1 MLLRLRFWFILAF
14 DTILFGASLIG
25 AWLLRFEF
33 TLPRRDILFAALPI
47 LVLMRLAAL
56 GRFKLLRGYW
66 RYTGISDIAD
76 IVKATALGS
85 LGFLVIERWL
95 LGIKAFPITIYCLEA
110 LLVAGGLCGARL
122 FSRVLA
128 QSVRGA
134 WRGRSE
140 KTAIIVG
147 AGDAAERLLND
158 LPRCGYMAVG
168 LVDDEPA
175 KIGGRIH
182 GVSVIGSIDDLPQLV
197 RKRAVEEVLIAIPSA
212 TGRQMRRITALCE
225 KSGARFRMIPGMS
238 DLINGKVTAE
248 QLRDVK
254 LDDLLGREPI
264 HFDLQAVRRQLT
276 GKVVMV
282 TGAAGSIGSEL
293 CAQLLYYKP
302 SKLVCLD
309 QDESALFFLEQKIG
323 DAAAK
328 VCAEYCVADVADR
341 QRMKGIISAAGVD
354 VIFHAAAYKHVPMME
369 TNTSE
374 AVRNNV
380 LALKSLLDVAEQCGC
395 ADFLMISSDKA
406 VNPTNVMGCT
416 KRVCELI
423 MAAKPNSKMRRVSV
437 RFGNVLGSQGSVIP
451 VFQEQIRKQG
461 IVTVTHPDITRFFMT
476 IPEAVSLVLQAFTIG
491 KHGEILVLEMG
502 QPIKIVDVARTL
514 VRLCGKSEDDVEI
527 VFTGLRKG
535 EKLHEE
541 LFYASESAFRTDVE
555 KIFCTSSKL
564 MSWPVLHEHLRELEG
579 MVYASTD
586 TMIREKLKQIVP
598 EYRYVEEAVPIEVL
612 PSHIAGRE
620 AKLTLISAI
629 AIAND

>member
-33 TLPRRDILFAALPI
+33 TLPNRDILFAALPI

-56 GRFKLLRGYW
+56 GRFELLRGYW

-95 LGIKAFPITIYCLEA
+95 LGIKAFPISIYCLEA

-122 FSRVLA
+122 FSRMLA

-182 GVSVIGSIDDLPQLV
+182 GVSVIGSIDDLPRLV

-225 KSGARFRMIPGMS
+225 QSGARFRTVPGMS

-264 HFDLQAVRRQLT
+264 HFDLQAVRQQLT

-341 QRMKGIISAAGVD
+341 QRMKGLISAAGVD

-380 LALKSLLDVAEQCGC
+380 LALMSLLDVAEQCGC

-502 QPIKIVDVARTL
+502 KPIKIVDVARTL

-620 AKLTLISAI
+620 AKLTLISAT
-629 AIAND
+629 AVAND

>member
-33 TLPRRDILFAALPI
+33 TLPHRDVLFGALPI

-95 LGIKAFPITIYCLEA
+95 LGIKAFPISIYCLEA

-122 FSRVLA
+122 FSRMLA

-182 GVSVIGSIDDLPQLV
+182 GVSVIGSIDDLPRLV

-225 KSGARFRMIPGMS
+225 ESGARFRMIPGMS

-264 HFDLQAVRRQLT
+264 HFDLQAVRQQLT

-341 QRMKGIISAAGVD
+341 QRMKGLISAAGVD

-380 LALKSLLDVAEQCGC
+380 LALMSLLDVAEQCGC

-502 QPIKIVDVARTL
+502 KPIKIVDIARTL

-598 EYRYVEEAVPIEVL
+598 EYRYVEEAGPIEVL

-620 AKLTLISAI
+620 AKLTLISAT
-629 AIAND
+629 AVAND

>member
-1 MLLRLRFWFILAF
+1 
-14 DTILFGASLIG
+14 
-25 AWLLRFEF
+25 
-33 TLPRRDILFAALPI
+33 
-47 LVLMRLAAL
+47 
-56 GRFKLLRGYW
+56 
-66 RYTGISDIAD
+66 
-76 IVKATALGS
+76 
-85 LGFLVIERWL
+85 
-95 LGIKAFPITIYCLEA
+95 
-110 LLVAGGLCGARL
+110 
-122 FSRVLA
+122 
-128 QSVRGA
+128 
-134 WRGRSE
+134 
-140 KTAIIVG
+140 
-147 AGDAAERLLND
+147 
-158 LPRCGYMAVG
+158 
-168 LVDDEPA
+168 
-175 KIGGRIH
+175 
-182 GVSVIGSIDDLPQLV
+182 
-197 RKRAVEEVLIAIPSA
+197 
-212 TGRQMRRITALCE
+212 
-225 KSGARFRMIPGMS
+225 
-238 DLINGKVTAE
+238 
-248 QLRDVK
+248 
-254 LDDLLGREPI
+254 
-264 HFDLQAVRRQLT
+264 
-276 GKVVMV
+276 
-282 TGAAGSIGSEL
+282 
-293 CAQLLYYKP
+293 
-302 SKLVCLD
+302 VCLD

-328 VCAEYCVADVADR
+328 VCTEYCVADVADR
-341 QRMKGIISAAGVD
+341 QRMKGLISAAGVD

-380 LALKSLLDVAEQCGC
+380 LALMSLLDVAEQCGC

-461 IVTVTHPDITRFFMT
+461 IVTVTHPDSTRFFMT

-502 QPIKIVDVARTL
+502 KPIKIVDVARTL

-586 TMIREKLKQIVP
+586 TMIREKLKQVVP
-598 EYRYVEEAVPIEVL
+598 EYRYVEEVVPIEVL

-620 AKLTLISAI
+620 AKLTLISPI
-629 AIAND
+629 AAAND

>member
-14 DTILFGASLIG
+14 DTILFAASLIG

-33 TLPRRDILFAALPI
+33 TLPHRDVLFGALPI

-122 FSRVLA
+122 FSRMLA

-182 GVSVIGSIDDLPQLV
+182 GVSVIGSIDDLPRLV

-225 KSGARFRMIPGMS
+225 ESGARFRMIPGMS

-264 HFDLQAVRRQLT
+264 HFDLQAVRQQLT

-341 QRMKGIISAAGVD
+341 QRMKGLISAAGVD

-380 LALKSLLDVAEQCGC
+380 LALMSLLDVAEQCGC

-502 QPIKIVDVARTL
+502 KPIKIVDVARTL

-629 AIAND
+629 AVAND

>member
-1 MLLRLRFWFILAF
+1 
-14 DTILFGASLIG
+14 
-25 AWLLRFEF
+25 
-33 TLPRRDILFAALPI
+33 
-47 LVLMRLAAL
+47 MRLAAL

-95 LGIKAFPITIYCLEA
+95 LGIKAFPISIYCLEA

-122 FSRVLA
+122 FSRMLA

-182 GVSVIGSIDDLPQLV
+182 GVSVIGSIDDLPRLV

-225 KSGARFRMIPGMS
+225 ESGARFRMIPGMS

-264 HFDLQAVRRQLT
+264 HFDLQAVRQQLT

-341 QRMKGIISAAGVD
+341 QRMKGLISAAGVD

-380 LALKSLLDVAEQCGC
+380 LALMSLLDVAEQCGC

-502 QPIKIVDVARTL
+502 KPIKIVDVARTL

-629 AIAND
+629 AVAND

>member
-33 TLPRRDILFAALPI
+33 TLPHRDILFAALPI

-95 LGIKAFPITIYCLEA
+95 LGIKAFPISIYCLEA

-122 FSRVLA
+122 FSRMLA

-175 KIGGRIH
+175 KIGGQIH
-182 GVSVIGSIDDLPQLV
+182 GVSVIGSIDDLPRLV

-225 KSGARFRMIPGMS
+225 ESGARFRMIPGMS

-264 HFDLQAVRRQLT
+264 HFDLQAVRQQLT

-328 VCAEYCVADVADR
+328 VCTEYCVADVADR
-341 QRMKGIISAAGVD
+341 QRMKGLISAAGVD

-380 LALKSLLDVAEQCGC
+380 LALMSLLDVAEQCGC

-461 IVTVTHPDITRFFMT
+461 IVTVTHPDSTRFFMT

-502 QPIKIVDVARTL
+502 KPIKIVDVARTL

-586 TMIREKLKQIVP
+586 TMIREKLKQVVP
-598 EYRYVEEAVPIEVL
+598 EYRYVEEVVPIEVL

-620 AKLTLISAI
+620 AKLTLISPI
-629 AIAND
+629 AAAND

>member
-66 RYTGISDIAD
+66 RYTGVSDIAD
-76 IVKATALGS
+76 IVKAMALGS
-85 LGFLVIERWL
+85 VGFLVIERWL
-95 LGIKAFPITIYCLEA
+95 LGIKAFPISIYCLEA
-110 LLVAGGLCGARL
+110 LLAIGSLCGARL
-122 FSRVLA
+122 FSRILV
-128 QSVRGA
+128 QSVRGV
-134 WRGRSE
+134 WRDKSE

-168 LVDDEPA
+168 LVDDEPG

-182 GVSVIGSIDDLPQLV
+182 GVSVIGSINDLPRLV

-212 TGRQMRRITALCE
+212 TGRQMRRITTLCE
-225 KSGARFRMIPGMS
+225 QSGARFRTVPGMA
-238 DLINGKVTAE
+238 DLINGKVTVE
-248 QLRDVK
+248 QLRDVN
-254 LDDLLGREPI
+254 LDDLLGREPV
-264 HFDLQAVRRQLT
+264 HLDLHAVQQQLT
-276 GKVVMV
+276 GRVVMV

-302 SKLVCLD
+302 EKLLCVD

-323 DAAAK
+323 QAAAE

-341 QRMKGIISAAGVD
+341 QRMKGLISSAGVD
-354 VIFHAAAYKHVPMME
+354 IIFHAAAYKHVPMME

-380 LALKSLLDVAEQCGC
+380 LALMSLLDVAEQCGC
-395 ADFLMISSDKA
+395 AAFLMISSDKA

-423 MAAKPNSKMRRVSV
+423 MAAKTNSRMRRVSV

-461 IVTVTHPDITRFFMT
+461 TVTVTHPDITRFFMT

-491 KHGEILVLEMG
+491 KHGEILVLDMG
-502 QPIKIVDVARTL
+502 KPMKIVDVARTL
-514 VRLCGKSEDDVEI
+514 IRLCGKTEDDVEI

-541 LFYASESAFRTDVE
+541 LFYASESAFRTDLE
-555 KIFCTSSKL
+555 KVIRTSSKL
-564 MSWPVLHEHLRELEG
+564 MSWSMLNEHLRELEA

-586 TMIREKLKQIVP
+586 AMIREKLKQIVP
-598 EYRYVEEAVPIEVL
+598 EYRYVEEAVPIAAM
-612 PSHIAGRE
+612 PSHVARQE
-620 AKLTLISAI
+620 VKLTLFDAI
-629 AIAND
+629 PGAND